1 MWAEGERTGLRHL
14 PCLQKPRS
22 YHGQSLILDSG
33 SMCRKGH
40 SLLLHSPAGTPD
52 TRPLRQLAPTRL
64 RPRPPKAGPPSSR
77 GAWGGGAVVSGP
89 GPRPK
94 AQGLKSLSFLTC
106 TWAGMALPSEVT
118 LTEAGT
124 GSTHIK

>member
-1 MWAEGERTGLRHL
+1 MGRGREDWPPTPTVLAEAAVVPWTVFDLGLGVDVQEGALLVAAL
-14 PCLQKPRS
+14 PCR
-22 YHGQSLILDSG
+22 DT
-33 SMCRKGH
+33 GH
-40 SLLLHSPAGTPD
+40 AAPAT
-52 TRPLRQLAPTRL
+52 
-64 RPRPPKAGPPSSR
+64 AGPHPPPPPPPQGWAAVQQR
-77 GAWGGGAVVSGP
+77 GLGGGAVVSGP
-89 GPRPK
+89 GPRPR